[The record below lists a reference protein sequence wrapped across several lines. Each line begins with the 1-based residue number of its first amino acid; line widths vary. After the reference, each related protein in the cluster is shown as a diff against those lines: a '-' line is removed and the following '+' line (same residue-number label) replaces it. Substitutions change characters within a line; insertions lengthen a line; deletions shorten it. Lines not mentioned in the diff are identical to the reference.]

1 MRISDWS
8 SDVCSS
14 DLARG
19 DDRDGGSAFLVAQPQ
34 GAVEEGRDLRQRPCR
49 PRHPY
54 RLRSGCGVADR
65 RARRAGLPHGATELL
80 LSARGWR
87 SAGAHDMRA
96 VLLAALALLAGCSDR
111 ADVASVANAGAGGD
125 LEGAAIAVGVID
137 RKSTS
142 LNSSQ

>member
-96 VLLAALALLAGCSDR
+96 VLLAALALLAEIGR
-111 ADVASVANAGAGGD
+111 AACRERVCQYV
-125 LEGAAIAVGVID
+125 
-137 RKSTS
+137 
-142 LNSSQ
+142 

>member
-14 DLARG
+14 D
-19 DDRDGGSAFLVAQPQ
+19 
-34 GAVEEGRDLRQRPCR
+34 
-49 PRHPY
+49 
-54 RLRSGCGVADR
+54 
-65 RARRAGLPHGATELL
+65 L

-125 LEGAAIAVGVID
+125 LAAAAIAVGVIPDPASTDPTGLYARATD
-137 RKSTS
+137 RICVLPAPRDFTIGIDMDYGDGQQDPKGTRQ
-142 LNSSQ
+142 NSS